1 MLGQPLVST
10 AAISHTGQPTGAGFD
25 LLLLFHGACALVG
38 IGAVVVSGTQAWRLG
53 ALPAGSEAPVSLRR
67 YYTPGFN
74 WAARVLY
81 GVPVFGFALLGASK
95 GAYGLGQG
103 WVMIG
108 LTLWVVVIGLGEGL
122 LWPLERRLQEA
133 VSRSAGGERGTG
145 VASTCRSAWL
155 TASAMLLLLVVAMAI
170 MFARP

>member
-1 MLGQPLVST
+1 MLEQPLVST

-38 IGAVVVSGTQAWRLG
+38 IGTVAVSGIQAWRLG
-53 ALPAGSEAPVSLRR
+53 AVPAASETPVSLRR
-67 YYTPGFN
+67 YYAPGFN

-103 WVMIG
+103 WVMVG

-133 VSRSAGGERGTG
+133 VSRSGGEKG
-145 VASTCRSAWL
+145 AAFSSTCRSAWL
-155 TASAMLLLLVVAMAI
+155 TASGMLLLLVVAMAI